1 MCSSIFL
8 NRERKSVHTFCK
20 VLKGGILMHVYLFC
34 DKSADFLPMSSLP
47 EILLPYGNIPLLSH
61 ILRYLESEQISHV
74 TLIHADVQ
82 VRRTAE
88 SLPLR
93 MNLSYADMP
102 LCTDV
107 PSLVLFRPCLPP
119 WNFDALYALSGS
131 APVRLSAS
139 AALLS
144 AGAELS
150 MPEHCL
156 YHEMPAFRPAE
167 TSEAYRKLQQN
178 LAKDVKYRH
187 FRIGQGVRMGKHVQM
202 TESSVIGNDC
212 VIGDHAVLEDCVLLD
227 GVQIGAGASLRRC
240 ILCRHALVDRDVQ
253 LKDAVIGEGEICP
266 AYQNTPVHRHFCVDE
281 RDGIHE
287 GLPRWNSIGTALQA
301 GAAMTAIGMR
311 IAVGADTEAARPFA
325 DAAIAGAVSQGAQVW
340 DGGVCA
346 RSQLISIGQTA
357 ACDALLWVQGDGVL
371 RLHPYGKPGLPLD
384 EIQHKRILQA
394 LEAKL
399 STRIVPCG
407 KRHDAR
413 PFLTLWEERIRQI
426 LPEQHAAVE
435 ICCGD
440 KRLRKTAEALYS
452 GGMGDRI
459 VLNLSE
465 DGTTCTAFSQESG
478 MVRHEQLLLLS
489 LLSFREDGEA
499 LAIPAQ
505 FHPAAE
511 GFAAWCGG
519 RILRMHTPAVSPIA
533 AKRFAE
539 QGICTDGILLF
550 SHILRILE
558 LRQISLADA
567 VKLLPDFCTMRTEI
581 STALSRQTV
590 ENLRRRNPD
599 RSIRIGLPDRF
610 GIVQILA
617 YAHSMEAASELCDFW
632 KRRLAGEV
640 MPQE

>member
-1 MCSSIFL
+1 
-8 NRERKSVHTFCK
+8 
-20 VLKGGILMHVYLFC
+20 MHVYLFC

-61 ILRYLESEQISHV
+61 ILRYLENEQIPHV
-74 TLIHADVQ
+74 TLIHADAQ

-88 SLPLR
+88 ALPLR
-93 MNLSYADMP
+93 MDLSYADTP
-102 LCTDV
+102 LRTDV
-107 PSLVLFRPCLPP
+107 PALVLFRPCLPP
-119 WNFDALYALSGS
+119 WDFDALYALSGS

-139 AALLS
+139 AVLLP

-150 MPEHCL
+150 MPECCL
-156 YHEMPAFRPAE
+156 HHEMSAFCPAE
-167 TSEAYRKLQQN
+167 TAEEYRELQQN
-178 LAKDVKYRH
+178 LAKDTKYRH
-187 FRIGQGVRMGKHVQM
+187 FRIGQGVRMGNHVQI
-202 TESSVIGNDC
+202 SQSCVIGNDC

-227 GVQIGAGASLRRC
+227 GVQIGAGAVLRRC
-240 ILCRHALVDRDVQ
+240 ILCRHALMDRDVQ
-253 LKDAVIGEGEICP
+253 LEDAVIGEDEIIP
-266 AYQNTPVHRHFCVDE
+266 SYRKMPVHRHFSVDE

-287 GLPRWNSIGTALQA
+287 GLPRWNSVSTALQA

-311 IAVGADTEAARPFA
+311 IAVGADTEAALPFA

-340 DGGVCA
+340 DGGICA
-346 RSQLISIGQTA
+346 RSQLISVGQNT
-357 ACDALLWVQGDGVL
+357 ACDALLWIQGDGVL
-371 RLHPYGKPGLPLD
+371 RLHPYGKSGLSPD
-384 EIQHKRILQA
+384 ETQRRRILQA

-399 STRIVPCG
+399 STRIVSCG
-407 KRHDAR
+407 KRCDAR
-413 PFLTLWEERIRQI
+413 PFLTLWEDRIGQI
-426 LPEQHAAVE
+426 LPEHHAAVE

-440 KRLRKTAEALYS
+440 KMLRKTAECLYS
-452 GGMGDRI
+452 GGNGDRI

-489 LLSFREDGEA
+489 LLSFRADGEA

-519 RILRMHTPAVSPIA
+519 RILRMYTPAVSPMA

-539 QGICTDGILLF
+539 QGVCTDGILLF
-550 SHILRILE
+550 AHILRILE
-558 LRQISLADA
+558 MRQISLADA

-581 STALSRQTV
+581 STTLSRQTV

-599 RSIRIGLPDRF
+599 HSIRIGLPDRF
-610 GIVQILA
+610 GMVQLLA
-617 YAHSMEAASELCDFW
+617 HAHSMEAAAELCDVW
-632 KRRLAGEV
+632 KRRLSGGG